1 VLTYFLREEYY
12 RSNSEIAS
20 SWSIKIRNVSV
31 EEKEGD
37 DIELMETEEELE
49 DVELMAMKKELTEF
63 SESPYTSGRAMLK

>member
-1 VLTYFLREEYY
+1 MLTYFLREEYY

-31 EEKEGD
+31 EEKAGD

-49 DVELMAMKKELTEF
+49 DVQLMAMKKELTEF
-63 SESPYTSGRAMLK
+63 SESPYTNGRAMLK

>member
-1 VLTYFLREEYY
+1 MLTYFLREEYY

-37 DIELMETEEELE
+37 DVELMETEEELE
-49 DVELMAMKKELTEF
+49 NVELMTMRKELTEF
-63 SESPYTSGRAMLK
+63 PESSHASGRAMLK